1 MTLARLL
8 VAVLVVCSAAAFAQ
22 QKTDSLAIPA
32 QAADAGNFAKAA
44 PSERLSLIPNQSAI
58 ASTRRNP
65 MGSIRVD
72 QYKADDYAMNKDGKI
87 FLPYRILTGGG
98 LADEDEN
105 NDTTC
110 YKIRSYVVA
119 RDSQNS
125 DSTHPVSYSTCQPAA
140 RYKVKTTEQRSGSED
155 R

>member
-8 VAVLVVCSAAAFAQ
+8 VAACIVCSAAAFGQ

-32 QAADAGNFAKAA
+32 QAADAKAV
-44 PSERLSLIPNQSAI
+44 PSEPWILIPNQSAV
-58 ASTRRNP
+58 AGTRRD
-65 MGSIRVD
+65 SIRVD
-72 QYKADDYAMNKDGKI
+72 QYKADYYAMNKDGKI
-87 FLPYRILTGGG
+87 FLPYRIFTGGS
-98 LADEDEN
+98 LADEDGN

-110 YKIRSYVVA
+110 YRIRSYVVA
-119 RDSQNS
+119 RDSKNS

-140 RYKVKTTEQRSGSED
+140 RYKVKTTEQRSGSEN